1 MQLRQA
7 FDPFMHRARSPQ
19 LRHGESFVA
28 RVDDL
33 IDDQLGDQRSYIDP
47 CENGGDLDDD
57 IMPAPCAADSENLV
71 GEVADSGYE
80 EESIK
85 AVVVV
90 FSRRAAGRAARYNNE
105 VASSKDVSD
114 VCLKPSPRR

>member
-1 MQLRQA
+1 
-7 FDPFMHRARSPQ
+7 MHRARSPQ

-57 IMPAPCAADSENLV
+57 IMPAPCAADSETSSAKSPTL
-71 GEVADSGYE
+71 ATRRRALRPS
-80 EESIK
+80 SLFL
-85 AVVVV
+85 AVELLAVQRGTTTKSPAPKTCPMYAS
-90 FSRRAAGRAARYNNE
+90 SRRRVVDGM
-105 VASSKDVSD
+105 VSSA
-114 VCLKPSPRR
+114 

>member
-1 MQLRQA
+1 
-7 FDPFMHRARSPQ
+7 MHRARSPQ

-33 IDDQLGDQRSYIDP
+33 IDDQLGNQRSYIDP
-47 CENGGDLDDD
+47 CENGALTTTSCPH
-57 IMPAPCAADSENLV
+57 PAQRTVRNLV

>member
-1 MQLRQA
+1 MTSSA
-7 FDPFMHRARSPQ
+7 TSSATS
-19 LRHGESFVA
+19 
-28 RVDDL
+28 
-33 IDDQLGDQRSYIDP
+33 SYTNP

-57 IMPAPCAADSENLV
+57 IMPALCAADGENLI

-114 VCLKPSPRR
+114 VCLKPSPRRWRHGVIGLRTWRHNLHSVP